1 MFSDIMVNFTHAAVV
16 VFGLLTLLWAISV
29 AVKDASLIDI
39 FWGFGFLVVA
49 VVCLYLADVK
59 TPYLWLLAGMPILW
73 GIRLSIYLAK
83 RNLGHGEDKRY
94 VAMRRRAEK
103 KGMSEMAWRIRTLF
117 TVYFGQGVLIMI
129 VSAPV
134 WVAMATGHNL
144 PKEGQ
149 GWVMYPPFDKGVTAE
164 GLPILGSFSSLNE
177 IGTVVVSALALLGAT
192 LWLIGFLF
200 EAIGDWQLSKFMK
213 KMKSYD
219 GAYEDKPVLDTGLWK
234 YTRHPNYFGNACMWW
249 GIWLVACQAPWG
261 WATIFAPLIMTFLLT
276 RVSGRDLLERQ
287 MKKRPAYQDYITRTS
302 GFFPMPCGG
311 QYQCLD
317 LLTGPQAYH
326 QILSYQPFPRR

>member
-1 MFSDIMVNFTHAAVV
+1 MLTDILVNFTHAAVV

-29 AVKDASLIDI
+29 AAKDASLIDI

-49 VVCLYLADVK
+49 AVCLYLADVK
-59 TPYLWLLAGMPILW
+59 TPYLILLAAMPILW
-73 GIRLSIYLAK
+73 GIRLSLYLGK
-83 RNLGHGEDKRY
+83 RNLGHGEDVRY

-129 VSAPV
+129 VSAPI
-134 WVAMATGHNL
+134 WVAMATEVYGPGSELAQNSQLHHGGFTL
-144 PKEGQ
+144 I
-149 GWVMYPPFDKGVTAE
+149 
-164 GLPILGSFSSLNE
+164 GLLSILGA
-177 IGTVVVSALALLGAT
+177 I

-219 GAYEDKPVLDTGLWK
+219 GPYEDKPVLDTGLWK

-287 MKKRPAYQDYITRTS
+287 MKKRPAYQDYIRRTS
-302 GFFPMPCGG
+302 GFIPLP
-311 QYQCLD
+311 
-317 LLTGPQAYH
+317 PKK
-326 QILSYQPFPRR
+326 I

>member
-1 MFSDIMVNFTHAAVV
+1 MLSDILVNFTHAAVV
-16 VFGLLTLLWAISV
+16 VFGLLALLWAISV
-29 AVKDASLIDI
+29 VAKDASLIDI

-49 VVCLYLADVK
+49 AVCLYLADVK
-59 TPYLWLLAGMPILW
+59 TPYLWLLAGMPIAW
-73 GIRLSIYLAK
+73 GIRLSLYLAK
-83 RNLGHGEDKRY
+83 RNLGHGEDVRY
-94 VAMRRRAEK
+94 VAMRKRAAK

-117 TVYFGQGVLIMI
+117 TVYFGQGLLIMI

-134 WVAMATGHNL
+134 WVAMAAPYASFEQHTD
-144 PKEGQ
+144 Q
-149 GWVMYPPFDKGVTAE
+149 
-164 GLPILGSFSSLNE
+164 GLPDGFVVFTTSIGILSSL
-177 IGTVVVSALALLGAT
+177 GAL

-261 WATIFAPLIMTFLLT
+261 WATIFAPIIMTLLLT
-276 RVSGRDLLERQ
+276 KVSGRDLLERQ
-287 MKKRPAYQDYITRTS
+287 LKKRPAYQDYIRRTS
-302 GFFPMPCGG
+302 GFFPRLPKK
-311 QYQCLD
+311 
-317 LLTGPQAYH
+317 T
-326 QILSYQPFPRR
+326 